1 MKKISSVILTSL
13 SLLFVPPALAHSI
26 WLEEEGKDLT
36 IKYGHVE
43 KEFEGYD
50 PEKVETVTA
59 YDQQRNSITT
69 NLIAQDEKMILAMEK
84 TPSLVAVTFDNGYWV
99 ETEEGWQNTSKQEV
113 DSYINSSH
121 TYKYTKALYN
131 WSSAFTQSVGLT
143 LEIVPLNNPFTLSA
157 GEDLRVQVLYEKD
170 PVSGLKLTYNGS
182 EGEMIETNDNGI
194 ATIPVKESGLH
205 YLEANYRYTVE
216 NNPKADEIA
225 HSSTLTFERT
235 N

>member
-13 SLLFVPPALAHSI
+13 SLLVVSPALAHSI
-26 WLEEEGKDLT
+26 WLEEEGEDLT

-43 KEFEGYD
+43 EEFEGYD

-59 YDQQRNSITT
+59 YDQQRNSIIT
-69 NLIAQDEKMILAMEK
+69 NLIAQDEKIVLAMEK
-84 TPSLVAVTFDNGYWV
+84 MPSLVAVTFDNGYWV
-99 ETEEGWQNTSKQEV
+99 ETEEGWQNISKQAV
-113 DSYINSSH
+113 DSYINSSR

-143 LEIVPLNNPFTLSA
+143 LEI
-157 GEDLRVQVLYEKD
+157 
-170 PVSGLKLTYNGS
+170 TYNGS
-182 EGEMIETNDNGI
+182 EGEIIETNDNGI

-216 NNPKADEIA
+216 NNPKTDEIG
-225 HSSTLTFERT
+225 HSSTFTFER